1 MMLPATV
8 TQQRGVPS
16 SFYCM
21 VIQSAP
27 AYRARTQHVESVQ
40 KATKAGTIREM
51 FRFES
56 DEKVACTRNC
66 PNIGQLEGWTRLPYS
81 FPPFFFFLRPL
92 PLRPPPGPL

>member
-56 DEKVACTRNC
+56 DEKVACTGNC
-66 PNIGQLEGWTRLPYS
+66 PGIGQLEGCTRLPNS
-81 FPPFFFFLRPL
+81 SRRFSCLLRR
-92 PLRPPPGPL
+92 LRLGTLRVH

>member
-1 MMLPATV
+1 
-8 TQQRGVPS
+8 
-16 SFYCM
+16 M

-56 DEKVACTRNC
+56 DEKVACTGNC
-66 PNIGQLEGWTRLPYS
+66 PGIGQLEGCTRLPIL
-81 FPPFFFFLRPL
+81 PAVFLVCCVAFGSALCACIDRGRRL
-92 PLRPPPGPL
+92 HSDD